1 MWGPIVHGPGPF
13 AHRES
18 KGPSRRELWP
28 KPNNIK
34 YRIALRYRRRPLSP
48 RQTHSPTKERGEN
61 GIGLSLKGNLKYPG
75 KAALTAIQRSA
86 SDKAV
91 FFKLLQPPPNHFKY
105 GLMGQISA
113 LESQTYTWA
122 LKNGC
127 MLVQKEK

>member
-1 MWGPIVHGPGPF
+1 M
-13 AHRES
+13 
-18 KGPSRRELWP
+18 
-28 KPNNIK
+28 PNNVK
-34 YRIALRYRRRPLSP
+34 YRIALRCRRGPLSP
-48 RQTHSPTKERGEN
+48 RQTHSPTEERGEN
-61 GIGLSLKGNLKYPG
+61 GIKLSLKGNLKYPG
-75 KAALTAIQRSA
+75 KAAFTAIQRSA

-105 GLMGQISA
+105 GLMGQIFA